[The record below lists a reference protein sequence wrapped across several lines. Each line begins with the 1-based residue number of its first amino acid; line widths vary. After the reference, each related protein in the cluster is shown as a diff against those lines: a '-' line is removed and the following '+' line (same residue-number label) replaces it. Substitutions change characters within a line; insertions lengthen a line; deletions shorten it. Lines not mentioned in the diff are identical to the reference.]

1 MKFLFLAKAASRS
14 FSDRH
19 SMYANPVNISKKQAD
34 HTAHPL
40 RTMQHGIKHRHT
52 KQQQNVIKHRHTK
65 QQQNVIKHN
74 TILFTTLQIFFSAV
88 LQFWSNR
95 LLSLQFCTV
104 DAHFAHMM
112 LFSHGRCIE
121 RERKRERENE
131 GETDS
136 SKTWSKA
143 HTAVSFTRHKAACC
157 TEMHDS
163 HFLLAV
169 TAIFVSIIQLLY
181 SAPVL
186 FCTIGCL
193 AICCKKS
200 WHGIIHVQQQS

>member
-65 QQQNVIKHN
+65 QQQNVIKHGHTKQQQNVIKHGHTKQQQNVIKHRHTKQQQNVIKHN

-88 LQFWSNR
+88 LQF
-95 LLSLQFCTV
+95 
-104 DAHFAHMM
+104 
-112 LFSHGRCIE
+112 
-121 RERKRERENE
+121 
-131 GETDS
+131 
-136 SKTWSKA
+136 
-143 HTAVSFTRHKAACC
+143 
-157 TEMHDS
+157 
-163 HFLLAV
+163 
-169 TAIFVSIIQLLY
+169 
-181 SAPVL
+181 
-186 FCTIGCL
+186 
-193 AICCKKS
+193 
-200 WHGIIHVQQQS
+200 